1 MKPEE
6 VAKEKVR
13 INKMSQVKLRLAIE
27 AKNMK
32 PKRVPGTKKDY
43 MKQLK
48 CQMDGLDDNVEEL
61 KACVPQW
68 EQDRLVQEMKARKV
82 EPAIQI
88 APKKTLAEQLIK
100 IQVKED
106 MEEKP
111 KKALIKKINKMSLVE
126 LIAVLEENATEPENE
141 ICKNAVLF
149 FLSFL
154 TFELFFL

>member
-1 MKPEE
+1 
-6 VAKEKVR
+6 
-13 INKMSQVKLRLAIE
+13 
-27 AKNMK
+27 
-32 PKRVPGTKKDY
+32 

-68 EQDRLVQEMKARKV
+68 EQDRLVQELKARKV

-111 KKALIKKINKMSLVE
+111 KKASNFTSNRSSAGRKKKKALAGQGGGGMSKQGRRQGKTKKIK
-126 LIAVLEENATEPENE
+126 
-141 ICKNAVLF
+141 F
-149 FLSFL
+149 
-154 TFELFFL
+154 